1 MRPII
6 PKLRQGIASLKQK
19 IKEKREYLKTVVTP
33 KKDVIELKNQT
44 KQLYTQ
50 QSKLNRLLFLHSYF
64 LKVKKEK
71 DNASSTQ
78 PTTSTGRGAEDAE

>member
-19 IKEKREYLKTVVTP
+19 IKDKREYLRIVVSP
-33 KKDVIELKNQT
+33 KGGAPHINAVDKKDVLELKNQT

-64 LKVKKEK
+64 TSKKKEK
-71 DNASSTQ
+71 DNGTPSA
-78 PTTSTGRGAEDAE
+78 